1 MTKKEKFIEFIEQN
15 IDMNEIE
22 DDDVAL
28 YWDALKNGRSSK
40 EDKSTFTSNGK
51 LVMKFLQEENSDV
64 PMKSKDIAEQI
75 GVSSRTVAGTMK
87 KLVSENWVE
96 AVGDSPKMYLITE
109 LGKNIN
115 ID

>member
-22 DDDVAL
+22 DNDVAL
-28 YWDALKNGRSSK
+28 YWDALKNGR
-40 EDKSTFTSNGK
+40 EDKTALSNNAK
-51 LVMKFLQEENSDV
+51 SVMKFLQEENSDV

-75 GVSSRTVAGTMK
+75 GISSRSVAGTMK